1 MTYPPAGF
9 PPPSGPYSSP
19 DPFQGMSSPADPFQQ
34 AGPPLASP
42 SPFGAGAW
50 QAPVFQAGYGQAPPT
65 PEPPRGN
72 KRWLVIAVVVA
83 VVIAAAGTGT
93 LLWWLNA
100 RGGESGG
107 VFGGENAPPSAASP
121 LPTSVPP
128 LGALR
133 PPRDQLVQ
141 SLEKPLDKPR
151 WSYKADSY
159 ATSVLGGDNYT
170 VVISVDN
177 YRDNKGVLALDAASG
192 APRWPKAV
200 QPANAKNILI
210 SQMSTHCVIARA
222 ATTIGCAFGGGV
234 ADRDAGVISFF
245 DVATGTEKNNVVVP
259 PPATTGTGAVREIYS
274 AGDGFVVVLSDAVVG
289 YRPDGSEA
297 WRTAVSLTRAN
308 SHGYGHPGV
317 SVYGDQAIVVTL
329 DGRVL
334 DANTGNP
341 IIQGASALG
350 SAAFSSGFGLSDGDT
365 FDFYDFEGTK
375 TASAPSE
382 GFTFITGFG
391 TDGYRT
397 SIGLDPQTSGSSGL
411 YYPLVYNEATGDL
424 RAFDPASGRVLWTRH
439 ISEDI
444 RSSVE
449 AYGIAA
455 YGNGTTCFVILR
467 EANVV
472 HVKAQ
477 TCETDSDNPFVDAP
491 TPDGYLSLAASDGQ
505 RMLFD
510 TRNDNHDEVV
520 SIDGTTG
527 QELWRKQDPNLWLP
541 QWIGNGTY
549 SVKAPTVFRWF

>member
-19 DPFQGMSSPADPFQQ
+19 DPFQQ
-34 AGPPLASP
+34 AGQPPVP
-42 SPFGAGAW
+42 PGPFGAEGW
-50 QAPVFQAGYGQAPPT
+50 QPPVFQAGYGQAPPT
-65 PEPPRGN
+65 PEPPRSN

-100 RGGESGG
+100 RGGAFST
-107 VFGGENAPPSAASP
+107 ATASP

-133 PPRDQLVQ
+133 PPRDQLMP
-141 SLEKPLDKPR
+141 SLEKPLEKPR
-151 WSYKADSY
+151 WSYKPDTYS
-159 ATSVLGGDNYT
+159 TSVLGGDDYT

-177 YRDNKGVLALDAASG
+177 YGDNKGVLALDAGNG
-192 APRWPKAV
+192 APRWSKAV
-200 QPANAKNILI
+200 QPANAKHVLI
-210 SQMSTHCVIARA
+210 SQMSTHCVIDRA

-234 ADRDAGVISFF
+234 VDRDAGVISFF

-289 YRPDGSEA
+289 YRADGSEA
-297 WRTAVSLTRAN
+297 WRTAVSLTRAI
-308 SHGYGHPGV
+308 SDGYGHPGV

-341 IIQGASALG
+341 IVQGASALG
-350 SAAFSSGFGLSDGDT
+350 SAAFASGFGLSDGDT
-365 FDFYDFEGTK
+365 FDFYDFGGTK

-382 GFTFITGFG
+382 GFTFIEGFG

-397 SIGLDPQTSGSSGL
+397 SIGLRPQTPGSSGL

-424 RAFDPASGRVLWTRH
+424 RAFDPASGRVLWTRQ
-439 ISEDI
+439 ISEDV

-449 AYGIAA
+449 AYGIGA
-455 YGNGTTCFVILR
+455 YGSGTTCFVILR
-467 EANVV
+467 EPQVV
-472 HVKAQ
+472 HMKAQ
-477 TCETDSDNPFVDAP
+477 TCETDSADPFVDAP
-491 TPDGYLSLAASDGQ
+491 SPDGYLSFVGSDGQ
-505 RMLFD
+505 RMMFD
-510 TRNDNHDEVV
+510 TRKDPPDEVV
-520 SIDGTTG
+520 AIDRGG
-527 QELWRKQDPNLWLP
+527 QEVWRKQDPDLWLP
-541 QWIGNGTY
+541 QWLGHGLY
-549 SVKAPTVFRWF
+549 SAKAPTVSRWF